1 LAIESLALEHG
12 VILNTTIDE
21 DVTTIF
27 GDADRITQ
35 ALTNLLINGIKLTPN
50 GGAVSTSVTHGDRR
64 THFSVHDSGHGI
76 AAEDAAKVFDRF
88 HRVSTD
94 SDKSKKARGTGLG
107 LCIAKHIAERCGGQ
121 IWVDTALGEGSTFSF
136 TIADDT
142 STYLS
147 NASRDSTIKSGDVQK
162 IRIAFITDDSTLINR
177 ALRIP
182 RGMGVECRTE
192 ETISG
197 LTGLLEGWKADC
209 VVVTEKM
216 MAALETQLIEC
227 VMNHGLREVLVY
239 SEKDGLQPRAVRE
252 SAEIAVRR
260 MRYLATHGATILV
273 VEDDEDY
280 SGVVTFELEQ
290 VGYKVVHATDGEE
303 ALKLLSKGGI
313 DAMILDI
320 VIPRLDGLSIL
331 KAVAETGQRIPAL
344 ILTGIDDPDVTME
357 AKKLGAIEVV
367 HKHGVDDIA
376 RAAVIARAKRVL
388 LPALAGKQLDC
399 DEEDDTSKTTNV
411 IETT

>member
-1 LAIESLALEHG
+1 
-12 VILNTTIDE
+12 
-21 DVTTIF
+21 
-27 GDADRITQ
+27 
-35 ALTNLLINGIKLTPN
+35 
-50 GGAVSTSVTHGDRR
+50 
-64 THFSVHDSGHGI
+64 
-76 AAEDAAKVFDRF
+76 
-88 HRVSTD
+88 
-94 SDKSKKARGTGLG
+94 
-107 LCIAKHIAERCGGQ
+107 
-121 IWVDTALGEGSTFSF
+121 
-136 TIADDT
+136 
-142 STYLS
+142 
-147 NASRDSTIKSGDVQK
+147 
-162 IRIAFITDDSTLINR
+162 
-177 ALRIP
+177 
-182 RGMGVECRTE
+182 MGVECRTE

-344 ILTGIDDPDVTME
+344 ILTGIDDPNVTME

-399 DEEDDTSKTTNV
+399 DEEDDTTNV
-411 IETT
+411 TETT